1 MLFCDIMK
9 NKTYRTARYDTMN
22 GDKLKIF
29 SFEGQ
34 DISPEKLPIPTGW
47 HLLVG
52 MIKLKKETSGG
63 IVLLDESIEKEG
75 YIRCLAKVLAVGSH
89 AYQASKFQGGIDI
102 RERQPES
109 WIKVGDIVA
118 LGAYIGLPVTLTDDG
133 EKHTV
138 KLIND
143 DEVLAIIPD
152 INAILT

>member
-1 MLFCDIMK
+1 MK
-9 NKTYRTARYDTMN
+9 KEKM
-22 GDKLKIF
+22 KIF

-47 HLLVG
+47 HILVG

-63 IVLLDESIEKEG
+63 IHLLDESVEKEG
-75 YIRCLAKVLAVGSH
+75 YIRCLAKVLAVGNQ
-89 AYQASKFQGGIDI
+89 AYQVSKFQNGIDI
-102 RERQPES
+102 RERQPTP
-109 WIKVGDIVA
+109 WVKVGDIVV
-118 LGAYIGLPVTLTDDG
+118 LGAYIGMPVTLTDDG

-143 DEVLAIIPD
+143 DEILAIIPD